1 MTHEENRLVTASSGD
16 GKIPVWTTESGAGDR
31 PGVLIVPAIFG
42 VDGGSKTLAR
52 DLAAGGAH
60 VWIVDPFWR
69 TSPGVI
75 APRDQ
80 EGFAKAMARARKVDE
95 KLATADFAD
104 LIRAMGQQEGCNGR
118 VVILGICFAGKFS
131 LLLTSEGHAAA
142 GASFHGPGMTR
153 LAGLSA
159 KIKAPLALHFGD
171 EDVAIP
177 TTDVAALR
185 EAFKGHKNV
194 EISLHEGGVKHGFAD
209 PGSPNFDPAVYK
221 KALASVQRLVD
232 GLR

>member
-1 MTHEENRLVTASSGD
+1 MEHKKNRPVTASSGGGD
-16 GKIPVWTTESGAGDR
+16 IPVWTTESGEGDR

-42 VDGGSKTLAR
+42 VDEGSKTLAR
-52 DLAAGGAH
+52 DLASAGAH

-75 APRDQ
+75 APRDE

-95 KLATADFAD
+95 ELATADFAD
-104 LIRAMGQQEGCNGR
+104 LIHAMGQEKGCNGK
-118 VVILGICFAGKFS
+118 VVVLGICFAGKFS
-131 LLLTSEGHAAA
+131 LLLTSQGHAAA
-142 GASFHGPGMTR
+142 GASFHGPGLTR
-153 LAGLSA
+153 LAGLA
-159 KIKAPLALHFGD
+159 GQIKAPLSLHFGD

-177 TTDVAALR
+177 VKDVAVLR
-185 EAFKGHKNV
+185 EAFKGHENV

-209 PGSPNFDPAVYK
+209 PGSPSFDAAVYK
-221 KALASVQRLVD
+221 KALASVTRLVD